1 MLLRAAWETCGVPAR
16 LGSSLATG
24 AGLLAVAVLAQVTLG
39 VLTLLR
45 SAPIGLAMIH
55 QAMALFVLTA
65 ATLHASRALSP
76 RSADA
81 FAICIR

>member
-1 MLLRAAWETCGVPAR
+1 
-16 LGSSLATG
+16 
-24 AGLLAVAVLAQVTLG
+24 VLAQVTLG

-76 RSADA
+76 AEFSWRE
-81 FAICIR
+81 